1 MKNKEEFLD
10 GYVDS
15 LSLRI
20 DFIDKNKRDLIY
32 SELLNFIKTTKLV
45 GFFYNKRKSTK
56 FFKSTKLISSNT
68 TIGDISKSGYPSP
81 YSKITNY
88 YVIIN
93 FYGLKRYIKD
103 LDEKSELLLKNIMAF
118 INKDKSLVSKISQ
131 LDICMDMPYKTNN
144 TVVVP
149 INRKSR
155 KKYYDLGECDNS
167 GNRIQMY
174 KGTFYV
180 ERFTRHDDKKW
191 FTEKEKLLAEIRK
204 RRNNVQKRAYIY
216 DKRKQLIDKNNYDL
230 GYSLTRFEMK
240 LQNRYFLNNKV
251 SVEAF
256 LRELKD
262 YKVLYFEDL
271 KVKDNFTK
279 KYNKANSN
287 KHRTELIE
295 KASLFAITI
304 KINLSN
310 IGKFIRMIDTITLGA
325 NGKFKICKKEN
336 YIYGT
341 SRFNRK

>member
-1 MKNKEEFLD
+1 MKNKEEFFD

-15 LSLRI
+15 ISLRI
-20 DFIDKNKRDLIY
+20 DFVDKNKRDLVY

-45 GFFYNKRKSTK
+45 GLYYDKGKSTQ
-56 FFKSTKLISSNT
+56 FFKCTKLISSNT
-68 TIGDISKSGYPSP
+68 TIGDISKSGYPNP

-88 YVIIN
+88 YVSIN
-93 FYGLKRYIKD
+93 FYGLKRHIKD
-103 LDEKSELLLKNIMAF
+103 LDEKSELLLKNVMAF
-118 INKDKSLVSKISQ
+118 INKDKSLVPMISQ
-131 LDICMDMPYKTNN
+131 LDICMDMPYKINN
-144 TVVVP
+144 TVIVP

-155 KKYYDLGECDNS
+155 KKYHDLGKCDNV

-180 ERFTRHDDKKW
+180 EKFTRHDDKKW

-204 RRNNVQKRAYIY
+204 RRNNVQKRAYLY
-216 DKRKQLIDKNNYDL
+216 DKRKQLIDKSNYNL

-251 SVEAF
+251 SIEAF

-271 KVKDNFTK
+271 KEKDNFTK

-287 KHRTELIE
+287 KERTELIE

-304 KINLSN
+304 KTNLSN
-310 IGKFIRMIDTITLGA
+310 IDKFIRMIDTITFSA